1 MNAPMVS
8 VVMSVCDGERY
19 LSQALE
25 SILGQTFH
33 DFECIVINDGS
44 RDETG
49 AILVRYEKLD
59 PRMRVYHQEN
69 HGLIYCLNKGCELA
83 RGKYIARMDADDV
96 SMPERFSGQVRYLE
110 ANKDIGIVGTWVE
123 YIDETGASL
132 GEWAT
137 PSKPAVI
144 EWFLLFG
151 NCLAHPSVM
160 MRRDV
165 VERVGS
171 YSDKAL
177 YVEDYDLWVRSVG
190 LTRLANIP
198 ESLVK
203 RRICEEGV
211 SQQHYEK
218 QEENAVKIMHAMMTR
233 LVEREIS
240 DEVIAK
246 LRLCK
251 KNCDAI
257 SLEEGDMLAALL
269 RRLHRLFLSKHK
281 LSDSEAK
288 QVARD
293 VGKRLLRLAERV
305 TEGSLYKGLVIYSQ
319 AFELNPSLI
328 TFPIAKKILKAVVER
343 WFLSPWSQS

>member
-1 MNAPMVS
+1 MVS
-8 VVMSVCDGERY
+8 VVMSVYDGERH
-19 LSQALE
+19 LGEAIE
-25 SILGQTFH
+25 SILRQTFH
-33 DFECIVINDGS
+33 DFEFIVINDGS
-44 RDETG
+44 KDETG
-49 AILVRYEKLD
+49 TILFRYEKLD

-69 HGLIYCLNKGCELA
+69 HGLIYCLKKGCDLA
-83 RGKYIARMDADDV
+83 QGKYIARMDADDV
-96 SMPERFSGQVRYLE
+96 SMPQRFLEQVHYME
-110 ANKDIGIVGTWVE
+110 ANKDIGILGTWIE
-123 YIDETGASL
+123 YIDETGATL

-165 VERVGS
+165 VEKVGS
-171 YSDKAL
+171 YRDEAL
-177 YVEDYDLWVRSVG
+177 YVEDYDLWARSVG

-198 ESLVK
+198 LPLVK
-203 RRICEEGV
+203 RRVCEEGV
-211 SQQHYEK
+211 SLQHYQE
-218 QEENAVKIMHAMMTR
+218 QEENAVKIMHAMMTQ

-246 LRLCK
+246 LRLCR

-281 LSDSEAK
+281 LSDPEAK

-305 TEGSLYKGLVIYSQ
+305 TQGSLHKGLIIYSQ

-328 TFPIAKKILKAVVER
+328 TFPIVKKILRAVVER
-343 WFLSPWSQS
+343 WFLSP